1 MLNLAEMVLSGE
13 ALQDPATGLGT
24 TLALLNALDE
34 QVPRVEQE
42 RSSLALLLIVL
53 DRAGE
58 YNLRFGPGGEAIFQA
73 RFATMLQDF
82 AERLADP
89 EDGQP
94 GGQVFLIGA
103 GEFALLLP
111 ATGRLIAR
119 RTAAALLAGAA
130 AARVG
135 LSIGIGVAEPGA
147 SDIAGLLL
155 AADGALRLA
164 QERGSGRARLLTNP
178 PPDAVGARQLVEW
191 LTRHTFDAQR
201 RLAEATH
208 LALTDPLTGLP
219 NQRAL
224 DLFFTTELPRAA
236 RHDHPLALLL
246 IDGDSLR
253 EYNTRFGYVAGDEWI
268 KTLAQVLMRE
278 TRGGDLAVR
287 WRTGDEFVVA
297 LPETTREAAV
307 QAAERIRRALPQ
319 ASEHLPGPSTV
330 SIGVAAFPHDGQTRE
345 ELLARAEQ
353 ANRRAKSLGKN
364 RISFAESEPESPE

>member
-1 MLNLAEMVLSGE
+1 VLNQADMVLSGE
-13 ALQDPATGLGT
+13 ALQDPVTGLGT
-24 TLALLNALDE
+24 TLALLNALGK
-34 QVPRVEQE
+34 QLPAVEQE
-42 RSSLALLLIVL
+42 QSPLTLLHIVL
-53 DRAGE
+53 DRVGG
-58 YNLRFGPGGEAIFQA
+58 YNLRFGPGGEALFQV
-73 RFATMLQDF
+73 RFATMLRDF

-89 EDGQP
+89 EEGQSS
-94 GGQVFLIGA
+94 GQVFRIGE

-111 ATGRLIAR
+111 TTGRLIAR
-119 RTAAALLAGAA
+119 RTAAALLAGAE

-147 SDIAGLLL
+147 SDLAGLLL

-164 QERGSGRARLLTNP
+164 QERGGSRARLLAGP
-178 PPDAVGARQLVEW
+178 PPDAVGAARLVEW
-191 LTRHTFDAQR
+191 LLRHTFDAQR
-201 RLAEATH
+201 RLAETTQ

-224 DLFFTTELPRAA
+224 ELFFITELPRAT
-236 RHDHPLALLL
+236 RHAHPLALLL

-253 EYNTRFGYVAGDEWI
+253 EYNTRYGYAAGDEWI
-268 KTLAQVLMRE
+268 KTLAQVLTRE

-307 QAAERIRRALPQ
+307 QAAERIRQALPQ
-319 ASEHLPGPSTV
+319 ATEHLSGPSTI

-345 ELLARAEQ
+345 ELLARAER
-353 ANRRAKSLGKN
+353 ANRRAKRLGKN
-364 RISFAESEPESPE
+364 RISFAESDPAAQG

>member
-13 ALQDPATGLGT
+13 ALQDPVTGLGT
-24 TLALLNALDE
+24 ALALLNALDV
-34 QVPRVEQE
+34 QVPIVEQE
-42 RSSLALLLIVL
+42 QAPLALLHIVL
-53 DRAGE
+53 DRVGG
-58 YNLRFGPGGEAIFQA
+58 YNLRFGPGGEAIFQV

-89 EDGQP
+89 EDEQP
-94 GGQVFLIGA
+94 GGQAFRIGA

-111 ATGRLIAR
+111 TTGRLVAR
-119 RTAAALLAGAA
+119 RTAAALLAGAE

-147 SDIAGLLL
+147 SDLAGLLL

-164 QERGSGRARLLTNP
+164 QERGVGRARLLTGP
-178 PPDAVGARQLVEW
+178 PPDAVGAVRLVEW
-191 LTRHTFDAQR
+191 LLRHTFDAQR
-201 RLAEATH
+201 RLAETTQ

-224 DLFFTTELPRAA
+224 ELFFITELPRAA
-236 RHDHPLALLL
+236 RHKHPLALLL

-253 EYNTRFGYVAGDEWI
+253 EYNTRYGYTAGDEWI
-268 KTLAQVLMRE
+268 KTLAQVLTRE

-307 QAAERIRRALPQ
+307 QAAERIRQALPQ
-319 ASEHLPGPSTV
+319 ATEHLSGPSTI

-345 ELLARAEQ
+345 ELLARAER
-353 ANRRAKSLGKN
+353 ANRRAKRLGKN
-364 RISFAESEPESPE
+364 RISFAESDPAAQG

>member
-1 MLNLAEMVLSGE
+1 VLNLAEIVLSGE
-13 ALQDPATGLGT
+13 ALQDPVTGLGT
-24 TLALLNALDE
+24 TLALLNALDAQLPLVKQE
-34 QVPRVEQE
+34 QAP
-42 RSSLALLLIVL
+42 LTLLHIVL
-53 DRAGE
+53 DRVGG
-58 YNLRFGPGGEAIFQA
+58 YNLRFGPGGESIFQV

-82 AERLADP
+82 AEHLADP
-89 EDGQP
+89 EDEQP
-94 GGQVFLIGA
+94 GGQVFRIGA

-111 ATGRLIAR
+111 STGRLVAR
-119 RTAAALLAGAA
+119 RTAAALLAGAE

-147 SDIAGLLL
+147 SDLAGLLL

-164 QERGSGRARLLTNP
+164 QERGGSRARLLTSP
-178 PPDAVGARQLVEW
+178 PADAVGAMRLVEW
-191 LTRHTFDAQR
+191 LMRHTFDAQR
-201 RLAEATH
+201 RLAEATQ

-224 DLFFTTELPRAA
+224 DLFFVTELPRAA

-253 EYNTRFGYVAGDEWI
+253 EYNSRYGYAAGDEWI

-307 QAAERIRRALPQ
+307 QAAERIRQALPQ
-319 ASEHLPGPSTV
+319 ATERLPGPSSI
-330 SIGVAAFPHDGQTRE
+330 SIGVAAFPYDGQTRE
-345 ELLARAEQ
+345 ELLARAER
-353 ANRRAKSLGKN
+353 ANRRAKRLGKN
-364 RISFAESEPESPE
+364 RISFPESDPEA

>member
-1 MLNLAEMVLSGE
+1 VLNQADMVLSGE
-13 ALQDPATGLGT
+13 ALQDPVTGLGT
-24 TLALLNALDE
+24 TLALLNALGK
-34 QVPRVEQE
+34 QLPAVEQE
-42 RSSLALLLIVL
+42 QSPLTLLHIVL
-53 DRAGE
+53 DRVVG
-58 YNLRFGPGGEAIFQA
+58 YNLRFGPGGEALFQV
-73 RFATMLQDF
+73 RFATMLRDF

-89 EDGQP
+89 EEGQSS
-94 GGQVFLIGA
+94 GQVFRIGE

-111 ATGRLIAR
+111 TTGRLIAR
-119 RTAAALLAGAA
+119 RTAAALLAGAE

-147 SDIAGLLL
+147 SDLAGLLL

-164 QERGSGRARLLTNP
+164 QERGGSRARLLAGP
-178 PPDAVGARQLVEW
+178 PPDAVGAARLVEW
-191 LTRHTFDAQR
+191 LLRHTFDAQR
-201 RLAEATH
+201 RLAETTQ

-224 DLFFTTELPRAA
+224 ELFFITELPRAT
-236 RHDHPLALLL
+236 RHAHPLALLL

-253 EYNTRFGYVAGDEWI
+253 EYNTRYGYAAGDEWI
-268 KTLAQVLMRE
+268 KTLAQVLTRE

-307 QAAERIRRALPQ
+307 QAAERIRQALPQ
-319 ASEHLPGPSTV
+319 ATEHLSGPSTI

-345 ELLARAEQ
+345 ELLARAER
-353 ANRRAKSLGKN
+353 ANRRAKRLGKN
-364 RISFAESEPESPE
+364 RISFAESDPAAQG

>member
-1 MLNLAEMVLSGE
+1 MLNQADMVLSGE
-13 ALQDPATGLGT
+13 ALQDPVTGLGT
-24 TLALLNALDE
+24 TLALLNALGK
-34 QVPRVEQE
+34 QLPAVEQE
-42 RSSLALLLIVL
+42 QSPLTLLHIVL
-53 DRAGE
+53 DRVGG
-58 YNLRFGPGGEAIFQA
+58 YNLRFGPGGEALFQV
-73 RFATMLQDF
+73 RFATMLRDF

-89 EDGQP
+89 EEGQSS
-94 GGQVFLIGA
+94 GQVFRIGE

-111 ATGRLIAR
+111 TTGRLIAR
-119 RTAAALLAGAA
+119 RTAAALLAGAE

-147 SDIAGLLL
+147 SDLAGLLL

-164 QERGSGRARLLTNP
+164 QERGGSRARLLAGP
-178 PPDAVGARQLVEW
+178 PPDAVGAARLVEW
-191 LTRHTFDAQR
+191 LLRHTFDAQR
-201 RLAEATH
+201 RLAETTQ

-224 DLFFTTELPRAA
+224 ELFFITELPRAT
-236 RHDHPLALLL
+236 RHAHPLALLL

-253 EYNTRFGYVAGDEWI
+253 EYNTRYGYAAGDEWI
-268 KTLAQVLMRE
+268 KTLAQVLTRE

-307 QAAERIRRALPQ
+307 QAAERIRQALPQ
-319 ASEHLPGPSTV
+319 ATEHLSGPSTI

-345 ELLARAEQ
+345 ELLARAER
-353 ANRRAKSLGKN
+353 ANRRAKRLGKN
-364 RISFAESEPESPE
+364 RISFAESDPAAQG

>member
-13 ALQDPATGLGT
+13 ALQDPVTGLGT
-24 TLALLNALDE
+24 ALALLNALDV
-34 QVPRVEQE
+34 QVPIVEQE
-42 RSSLALLLIVL
+42 QAPLALLHIVL
-53 DRAGE
+53 DRVGG
-58 YNLRFGPGGEAIFQA
+58 YNLRFGPGGEAIFQV

-89 EDGQP
+89 EDEQP
-94 GGQVFLIGA
+94 GGQVFRIGA

-111 ATGRLIAR
+111 TTGRLVAR
-119 RTAAALLAGAA
+119 RTAAALLAGAE

-147 SDIAGLLL
+147 SDLAGLLL

-164 QERGSGRARLLTNP
+164 QERGVGRARLLTGP
-178 PPDAVGARQLVEW
+178 PPDAVGAVRLVEW
-191 LTRHTFDAQR
+191 LLRHTFDAQR
-201 RLAEATH
+201 RLAETTQ

-224 DLFFTTELPRAA
+224 ELFFITELPRAA
-236 RHDHPLALLL
+236 RHKHPLALLL

-253 EYNTRFGYVAGDEWI
+253 EYNTRYGYTAGDEWI
-268 KTLAQVLMRE
+268 KTLAQVLTRE
-278 TRGGDLAVR
+278 TRGGDLVVR

-307 QAAERIRRALPQ
+307 QAAERIRQALPQ
-319 ASEHLPGPSTV
+319 ATERLSGPATV
-330 SIGVAAFPHDGQTRE
+330 SIGVAAFPYDGQTRE
-345 ELLARAEQ
+345 ELLARAER
-353 ANRRAKSLGKN
+353 ANRRAKRLGKN
-364 RISFAESEPESPE
+364 RISFAESDPEPQE